1 MSRQEIGLSMSMQ
14 IFAAVGLLMLLVG
27 AALSVTALLRLRRLR
42 ALTRRLLD
50 DAGFAGSGEV
60 THQFDALDDI
70 QRIEGAFDLISS
82 RLKVQGT
89 TLDQACELAGLGTW
103 AILPDLE
110 SVRVSTHIRRVFGL
124 PETEDVAKVE
134 IFREQILPEDR
145 AGFDAALKRAVEER
159 RMADTEFRAVDVSGR
174 IRVFRARTGP
184 GGAVPHDSE
193 SGMSGIIQDITDL
206 RQKETALARSQ
217 SLERLAGE
225 AARIGG
231 WRYNI
236 SARTFSGT
244 PEAARLLGMTGGL
257 DPAVEDVS
265 DRFID
270 EDDRAR
276 VESNFWTCS
285 GVGTRFD
292 EIAKF
297 ERFDGK
303 KIWLRI
309 IGEANRDTSGN
320 IVSLYGAI
328 QDVSELVGALRA
340 TEEIRLLLQTIL
352 DALSDGFAI
361 HDRDGKVLYMNSRAN
376 AILGIPDLDIVGK
389 NMWEDLPDS
398 IDPQF
403 EKSVTEAL
411 ETGESQ
417 TFEGEIATPG
427 RWVNVA
433 VHPTPVGVA
442 IYLNDVTEHRD
453 TRARLRLLDAAV
465 SQTSDVVLVTDATM
479 IDSPGPKVI
488 FVNEAFENM
497 TGFSRSEILG
507 RSPRMLQGPDTE
519 RDRLDQ
525 IREAMKNHQPIRT
538 EITNYRKDGSRL
550 IVELDINPLFDAAG
564 ICTHYVSIQR
574 ETTERR
580 EAEEYLRARE
590 EQFRLANMASRD
602 VIWDWD
608 MKSGVIW
615 NSDNSDAV
623 FADMSKWMADS
634 VDKGR
639 IENVLE
645 RIHPDDRLNVTESL
659 DAALA
664 GDATAWRCEYRILAM
679 DDSWLQICDKAFIL
693 REDDG
698 TPRRMVG
705 AMSDV
710 TDVKRLDAQLHQ
722 AQKLETVGQLTGGI
736 AHDFNNLLT
745 IILGNCDI
753 LLDDIGD
760 DSELRPLLKS
770 IDDAAERGAR
780 VSRDL
785 LAFSRRQPL
794 ELRATDINKLIR
806 RSFSLFGRAVDA
818 NVEIEYDL
826 TPSATVAHVDPDKL
840 QAALL
845 NLVLNARSAIPRDG
859 TITIRTRSTSIG
871 EIDTTPD
878 CAPGDYV
885 QIDIVDD
892 GTGMSTEIRER
903 AFEPFFTTKEPGV
916 GTGMGLSSVY
926 GLVKQSGGHAII
938 DSELGQGTT
947 ISLCFPIA
955 QEEEPA
961 TPTNPSQIAPYRGG
975 ADRILVVE
983 DDTDLRTFVRTV
995 LSRMG
1000 YRIVEAE
1007 NGEVALAI
1015 LEKDGDFDLLFTDIV
1030 MPGGVNGVQ
1039 LADKA
1044 REMHPDIRIMFTS
1057 GYARDALP
1065 KERHLPSD
1073 IPMLYKP
1080 FRSHELLERI
1090 GAMLADGSV

>member
-1 MSRQEIGLSMSMQ
+1 MQ
-14 IFAAVGLLMLLVG
+14 IFAAMGFLALLVG
-27 AALSVTALLRLRRLR
+27 VVLSVTALRSLRRLR
-42 ALTRRLLD
+42 ALTRRL
-50 DAGFAGSGEV
+50 AEQV
-60 THQFDALDDI
+60 TFDGKAVQARETDDI
-70 QRIEGAFDLISS
+70 QRIEEAFNAVSS
-82 RLKVQGT
+82 LLQAQGS

-103 AILPDLE
+103 TILPDLE
-110 SVRVSTHIRRVFGL
+110 TVRVSSHIRAVFDL
-124 PETEDVAKVE
+124 PETEDVVKLDL
-134 IFREQILPEDR
+134 FREQIVPEDR
-145 AGFDAALKRAVEER
+145 AGFDAALKGAVEQR
-159 RMADTEFRAVDVSGR
+159 RTAETEFRAIDPSGR
-174 IRVFRARTGP
+174 VRIFRARTGP
-184 GGAVPHDSE
+184 DGAVPHDCE

-231 WRYNI
+231 WRYNM
-236 SARTFSGT
+236 STRRFSGT
-244 PEAARLLGMTGGL
+244 PDAARLVGL
-257 DPAVEDVS
+257 NDGWDPEVEIVS
-265 DRFID
+265 DRFVD
-270 EDDRAR
+270 EDERAR
-276 VESNFWTCS
+276 IESSFWTCS
-285 GVGTRFD
+285 GAGSRFD

-297 ERFDGK
+297 QRFDGHT
-303 KIWLRI
+303 IWLRI
-309 IGEANRDTSGN
+309 IGEADRDKSGK

-328 QDVSELVGALRA
+328 QDVSELVGAHRA
-340 TEEIRLLLQTIL
+340 TEEIRMLLQTIL
-352 DALSDGFAI
+352 DALGDGFAI

-376 AILGIPDLDIVGK
+376 DILGIPDMDLVGVS
-389 NMWEDLPDS
+389 MWDNLPDS
-398 IDPQF
+398 IDPQLRHA
-403 EKSVTEAL
+403 VTQAL
-411 ETGESQ
+411 ETGTPQS
-417 TFEGEIATPG
+417 FEGEVATPQ

-442 IYLNDVTEHRD
+442 IYLNDVTKHRE

-465 SQTSDVVLVTDATM
+465 SQTNDVVLVTDATT
-479 IDSPGPKVI
+479 IESPGPKVV

-497 TGFSRSEILG
+497 TGFSRNEILG
-507 RSPRMLQGPDTE
+507 RSPRILQGPNTE

-525 IREAMKNHQPIRT
+525 IRTALENHQAIRT
-538 EITNYRKDGSRL
+538 EVTNYRKDGSRL
-550 IVELDINPLFDAAG
+550 MVEMDINPLFDAAG
-564 ICTHYVSIQR
+564 KCTHYVSIQR
-574 ETTERR
+574 DTTERH

-608 MKSGVIW
+608 MKSGVIS
-615 NSDNSDAV
+615 NSDNSDAI
-623 FADMSKWMADS
+623 FADVSQWHAES
-634 VDKGR
+634 VEKGR
-639 IENVLE
+639 IEDILE
-645 RIHPDDRLNVTESL
+645 RMHPDDRLKVTESL
-659 DAALA
+659 NVALA
-664 GDATAWRCEYRILAM
+664 GDAKAWRCEYRVKAP
-679 DDSWLQICDKAFIL
+679 DDTWTQISDKAFIL
-693 REDDG
+693 RENDG

-710 TDVKRLDAQLHQ
+710 TDLKRLDAQLHQ

-753 LLDDIGD
+753 LLDDIGE
-760 DSELRPLLKS
+760 DSALRPLLKS

-794 ELRATDINKLIR
+794 ELRPTDMNKLIR

-826 TPSATVAHVDPDKL
+826 TPSPTVAHVDPDKL

-845 NLVLNARSAIPRDG
+845 NLILNAKSAIPQDG
-859 TITIRTRSTSIG
+859 VITIKTRTTT
-871 EIDTTPD
+871 IDETCQTGD
-878 CAPGDYV
+878 CPAGDYV
-885 QIDIVDD
+885 EIDIVDN
-892 GTGMSTEIRER
+892 GTGMSPEVRQR

-926 GLVKQSGGHAII
+926 GLVKQSGGHATI

-947 ISLCFPIA
+947 IALCFPIA
-955 QEEEPA
+955 QEEELP
-961 TPTNPSQIAPYRGG
+961 TPTNPSHAAPYRGG

-1007 NGEVALAI
+1007 NGEAALAI
-1015 LEKDGDFDLLFTDIV
+1015 LEEDGDFDLVFTDIV
-1030 MPGGVNGVQ
+1030 MPGRINGAQ
-1039 LADKA
+1039 LADRA
-1044 REMHPDIRIMFTS
+1044 QELYPDISIMFTS

-1080 FRSHELLERI
+1080 FRSHELLEMI
-1090 GAMLADGSV
+1090 GRVLANNTPNVL